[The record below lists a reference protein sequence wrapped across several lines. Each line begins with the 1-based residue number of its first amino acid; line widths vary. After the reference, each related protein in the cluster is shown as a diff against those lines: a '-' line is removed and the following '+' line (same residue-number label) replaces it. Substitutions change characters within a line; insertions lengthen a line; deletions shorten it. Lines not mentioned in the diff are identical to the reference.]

1 MFDLDAMIKFF
12 FDGGFYMY
20 PIAIMLILGTIVVV
34 ERLYMI
40 LFVYSTNYSK
50 FMQKIQEYIV
60 DNNIEKALNLCNSNR
75 HSAIHQVFKA
85 ALLNADRPYDEIKAH
100 VESAGLS
107 VIPKLQQRVPFLFTV
122 ANVATLLG
130 LLGTIAGLIQTF
142 QVVGTVEASAKQQ
155 LLSVGI
161 STAMNTTAFGLIVA
175 IPCMLV
181 YGFLY
186 NRINTMID
194 EIDHYTSRL
203 LLLLRTGSDYFN
215 RFSSDNLISTKQQP
229 KKKENRSIDMN
240 NENKTSVED
249 KEHLEHKEDK
259 NVA

>member
-1 MFDLDAMIKFF
+1 MVDLDGMIKFF

-20 PIAIMLILGTIVVV
+20 PIAVMLVFGTIVSV
-34 ERLYMI
+34 ERMYMI

-60 DNNIEKALNLCNSNR
+60 DNNIEKALNLCNSNKQ
-75 HSAIHQVFKA
+75 SAIHQVFKA
-85 ALLNADRPYDEIKAH
+85 ALLNADRPFEEIQAH

-107 VIPKLQQRVPFLFTV
+107 VIPKLQQRIPFLFTI

-130 LLGTIAGLIQTF
+130 LLGTIAGLIATF
-142 QVVGTVEASAKQQ
+142 QVVGTVEASEKQK

-203 LLLLRTGSDYFN
+203 LLLLRTGSAYFD

-229 KKKENRSIDMN
+229 MKKENKTIDISSGH
-240 NENKTSVED
+240 TTAED
-249 KEHLEHKEDK
+249 KEHKEHKEDK